1 MCEKR
6 MQRAVGPVDIERMTG
21 LPIDQLLDL
30 TACVAPLL
38 SHEEVA
44 AWTSLDLFESV
55 VVTTLYLR
63 QNQTEDFI
71 AAIFD
76 VSQATVSRRRAVLE
90 APITAALDDLKP
102 VPAEVTRGDTVL
114 VDGTLIPAS
123 DWSDQQ
129 DLFSGKHHRTGM
141 NVQVAC
147 TTGGALLALGKPA
160 HGSRHDAHAWRQ
172 SGLPELLAETPI
184 IADLGYLGYVGVEGI
199 TTGTRRPPGGT
210 LTDRQKSANQ
220 SLAGIRSVIERTIA
234 HLKNW
239 KVLKHYR
246 GPLDRFQ
253 RTLNCV
259 EALYRLEH
267 SHKRHAAP

>member
-1 MCEKR
+1 
-6 MQRAVGPVDIERMTG
+6 MTG
-21 LPIDQLLDL
+21 LPIDQLLDV

-38 SHEEVA
+38 DREEVA

-55 VVTTLYLR
+55 VVTAAYLR
-63 QNQTEDFI
+63 QNATEDFI

-76 VSQATVSRRRAVLE
+76 VSQATVSRRRTVLE
-90 APITAALDDLKP
+90 EPIAAALADLKP

-114 VDGTLIPAS
+114 VDGTLIPTS
-123 DWSDQQ
+123 DWSDQH

-141 NVQVAC
+141 NVQIAC
-147 TTGGALLALGKPA
+147 TTGGMLLALGTPA
-160 HGSRHDAHAWRQ
+160 HGSRHDVSAWKQ
-172 SGLPELLAETPI
+172 SGLPELLAGTPL
-184 IADLGYLGYVGVEGI
+184 IADLGYVGVEGI

-220 SLAGIRSVIERTIA
+220 SLAGIRSVIEQTIA
-234 HLKNW
+234 HVKNW

-253 RTLNCV
+253 RTLDCV

-267 SHKRHAAP
+267 SHRRHPAP

>member
-6 MQRAVGPVDIERMTG
+6 IQRAVGPVDIERMTG
-21 LPIDQLLDL
+21 LPIDQLLDV

-38 SHEEVA
+38 DPDKVA
-44 AWTSLDLFESV
+44 AWTALNLFDSV

-63 QNQTEDFI
+63 QNATEDFI

-76 VSQATVSRRRAVLE
+76 VSQATISRRRTVLE
-90 APITAALDDLKP
+90 QPVTAALADLKP
-102 VPAEVTRGDTVL
+102 VPAEVTGGDTVL
-114 VDGTLIPAS
+114 VDGTLIPTS
-123 DWSDQQ
+123 DWSDQG

-147 TTGGALLALGKPA
+147 TTDGQLLALGAPA
-160 HGSRHDAHAWRQ
+160 HGSRHDVFAFKQ
-172 SGLPELLAETPI
+172 SGLPELLAGIPI
-184 IADLGYLGYVGVEGI
+184 IADLGYVGIEGI
-199 TTGTRRPPGGT
+199 TTGTRRPPCGT

-220 SLAGIRSVIERTIA
+220 SLAGIRSVIEQTIA

-246 GPLDRFQ
+246 GPLDQFD
-253 RTLNCV
+253 RTLHCV
-259 EALYRLEH
+259 EALYYLEH
-267 SHKRHAAP
+267 SHRRHPAR